1 MIEMDDI
8 NEKLEIRKEQILT
21 AAIRCFA
28 RYGYH
33 KTTLDDIATAIGMS
47 KPSLYYYY
55 KNKESIFREAV
66 EADATKFR
74 ALLSEKFASE
84 TTASGK
90 LSCLLKTKLQLFR
103 ERVDMLDLSVQVI
116 IETRP
121 VIERIFREFR
131 QREVDILTDILHEGM
146 ESGEFR
152 QNDPQ
157 RVADSIRAVMDAL
170 RLRELQSANVQ
181 SASDIDYAKL
191 ENETEFMLDLL
202 LNGLHN

>member
-1 MIEMDDI
+1 MDDI
-8 NEKLEIRKEQILT
+8 IEKQEIRKEQIL
-21 AAIRCFA
+21 AAAVRCFA
-28 RYGYH
+28 RFGYY
-33 KTTLDDIATAIGMS
+33 KTTLADIATAIGMS

-55 KNKESIFREAV
+55 KNKESIFREVV
-66 EADATKFR
+66 EADANKFLE
-74 ALLSEKFASE
+74 LLSEKLASE

-90 LSCLLKTKLQLFR
+90 IACLLKTKLQLFR

-121 VIERIFREFR
+121 VIEKIFREFR
-131 QREVDILTDILHEGM
+131 QREVDRLTAILREGM

-152 QNDPQ
+152 QVDPE
-157 RVADSIRAVMDAL
+157 RVAESIRINMEAL
-170 RLRELQSANVQ
+170 RLRELQTTNAQ

-202 LNGLHN
+202 VNGLCK

>member
-1 MIEMDDI
+1 MDKID
-8 NEKLEIRKEQILT
+8 EKLEIRKEQIL
-21 AAIRCFA
+21 ASAMRCFA
-28 RYGYH
+28 RFGYH

-55 KNKESIFREAV
+55 KNKETIFREAI
-66 EADATKFR
+66 EAEATR
-74 ALLSEKFASE
+74 IRGHLAEKFASE

-90 LSCLLKTKLQLFR
+90 LSCMLKTKLQLFR

-116 IETRP
+116 IETKP
-121 VIERIFREFR
+121 VVEKFFREFR
-131 QREVDILTDILHEGM
+131 QREVDLLTSILREGM

-157 RVADSIRAVMDAL
+157 RVADSIRAIMDAL
-170 RLRELQSANVQ
+170 RFRELQSANAK

-202 LNGLHN
+202 LNGLRK